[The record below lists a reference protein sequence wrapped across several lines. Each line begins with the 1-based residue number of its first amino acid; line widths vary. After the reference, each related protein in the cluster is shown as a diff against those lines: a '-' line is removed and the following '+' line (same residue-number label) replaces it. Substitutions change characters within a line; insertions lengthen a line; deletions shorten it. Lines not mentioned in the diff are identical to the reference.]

1 LKEHSVRPAC
11 YQSGS
16 KWAVWLGIALIA
28 LGAVLLILSVP
39 FWVYLAL
46 IGAVLIV
53 IGIVLLRK

>member
-1 LKEHSVRPAC
+1 MKNQVRSAC

-16 KWAVWLGIALIA
+16 KWAVWLGIALIL

-46 IGAVLIV
+46 VGAVLII